1 MNEQQIIGLISGVGF
16 LVLVVSALI
25 ARRPPMGL
33 VVKSA
38 LVWVL
43 IAGVLLGG
51 FLLIGHL

>member
-1 MNEQQIIGLISGVGF
+1 MNEHQMIGLISGVGF
-16 LVLVVSALI
+16 LVLVLSSLM
-25 ARRPPMGL
+25 ARRPPMRL

-38 LVWVL
+38 LAWLV